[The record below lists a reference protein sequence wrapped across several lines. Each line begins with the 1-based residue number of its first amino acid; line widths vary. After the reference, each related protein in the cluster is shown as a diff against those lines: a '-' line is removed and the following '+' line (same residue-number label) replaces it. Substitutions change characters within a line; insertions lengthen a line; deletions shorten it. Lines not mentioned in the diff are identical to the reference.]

1 MNVFDC
7 GEKKTARKMA
17 EALLKLTESTSLRG
31 KAVDGVHYFS
41 VYDFLNFL
49 TGHERGDEHARKV
62 FFDLLN
68 KSEHREEIVGNC
80 HDFKFQGP
88 QGPETPCMALCGLQW
103 LLANVGGKAAAQCR
117 EIAESDDV
125 YTVQK
130 MSLRNIF

>member
-1 MNVFDC
+1 MEALWFLSIPFALSIGSPALALQSCNRFTVASVRHLHFFVEKNSINVFDC

-62 FFDLLN
+62 FLDLL
-68 KSEHREEIVGNC
+68 ERLVFIGTRLVTTAPVGA
-80 HDFKFQGP
+80 F
-88 QGPETPCMALCGLQW
+88 TS
-103 LLANVGGKAAAQCR
+103 R
-117 EIAESDDV
+117 
-125 YTVQK
+125 
-130 MSLRNIF
+130 